1 MRKPYED
8 AYLLRLI
15 AQTLASAARRRGA
28 PVAAAGRDTS
38 LFIDGVLRPVLAD
51 RQQMLD
57 LLVSTYE
64 QAVSVNEELRQRER
78 QVNELNARLAQH
90 AAELE
95 ATNREIGRQNV
106 ELEQANRMKSEFLA
120 NMSHELR
127 TPLNAILGFSDA
139 LRNGLLGPVA
149 PQQADALGDVH
160 ESGKH
165 LLSLINDILDL
176 SKIEAGKMSL
186 EPEPQDVAALLQGCM
201 SVVREK
207 AAANQLHLRLE
218 MEQVGNVMLDARKT
232 RQEVYNLLSNAI
244 KFTPPGGTVTLRA
257 CLRNGADV
265 GARRILV
272 GEPLPARQYLTIAV
286 EDSGIGIRDE
296 DIGKLGQPF
305 VQLDSGLARRYEGT
319 GLGLSLVRQMTE
331 LQDGMLTLVSRPGSG
346 SEFMLWLPYQPAVSG
361 QPAGI

>member
-1 MRKPYED
+1 ME
-8 AYLLRLI
+8 
-15 AQTLASAARRRGA
+15 
-28 PVAAAGRDTS
+28 
-38 LFIDGVLRPVLAD
+38 
-51 RQQMLD
+51 
-57 LLVSTYE
+57 
-64 QAVSVNEELRQRER
+64 
-78 QVNELNARLAQH
+78 
-90 AAELE
+90 
-95 ATNREIGRQNV
+95 
-106 ELEQANRMKSEFLA
+106 
-120 NMSHELR
+120 
-127 TPLNAILGFSDA
+127 
-139 LRNGLLGPVA
+139 
-149 PQQADALGDVH
+149 
-160 ESGKH
+160 
-165 LLSLINDILDL
+165 
-176 SKIEAGKMSL
+176 
-186 EPEPQDVAALLQGCM
+186 
-201 SVVREK
+201 REK